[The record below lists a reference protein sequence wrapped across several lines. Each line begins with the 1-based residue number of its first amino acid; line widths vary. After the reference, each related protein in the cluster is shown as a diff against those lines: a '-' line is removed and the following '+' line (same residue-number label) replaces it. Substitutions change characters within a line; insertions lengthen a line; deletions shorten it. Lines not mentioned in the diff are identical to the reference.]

1 MNQVNN
7 WKINPMERTYRKDEI
22 LTIKDWNEMFQI
34 QHMEPSSN
42 LYEKI
47 NR

>member
-1 MNQVNN
+1 
-7 WKINPMERTYRKDEI
+7 MERSQRKDEI